1 MESIHQNGTWVAA
14 DLPKGQKAIGLK
26 WVFKVKKDPSGR
38 IVKHKARLVAKGYAQ
53 VQGIDYD
60 EVFPPVARLET
71 VRILLALAA
80 QREWEVHHMD
90 VKSAFL
96 NGELCEEVY
105 VKQPPGFIDP
115 TCAERVL
122 ILEAEQ
128 GIIWTQT
135 GSQSLECQT

>member
-1 MESIHQNGTWVAA
+1 
-14 DLPKGQKAIGLK
+14 
-26 WVFKVKKDPSGR
+26 
-38 IVKHKARLVAKGYAQ
+38 
-53 VQGIDYD
+53 
-60 EVFPPVARLET
+60 
-71 VRILLALAA
+71 
-80 QREWEVHHMD
+80 MD

-105 VKQPPGFIDP
+105 VKQPPGFTDP

-135 GSQSLECQT
+135 SSQSLECQT